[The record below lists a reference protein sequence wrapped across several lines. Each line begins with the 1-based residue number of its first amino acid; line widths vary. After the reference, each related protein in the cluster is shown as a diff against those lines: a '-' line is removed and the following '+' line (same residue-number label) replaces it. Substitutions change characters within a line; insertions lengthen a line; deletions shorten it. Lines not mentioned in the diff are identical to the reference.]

1 MTESRKCHRN
11 WEARKAWND
20 GIGKTDF
27 GRLITESDEDII
39 AGIEQWPV
47 NESPKTCKIFWAPSK
62 TASGQTQ
69 CPAWRLAS
77 ARSNHTSS
85 FLLVWLHSDG
95 TGSVVQTLV
104 LLNKKSAGT
113 QGGRASFGSV
123 ELPHQHPA
131 TAEGWIGTCLVG
143 LCRKNHPPKKRK
155 LSMQILESRFSNFYH
170 YYNYVPKGV
179 LTNSRPKQEFFRKNN
194 HMFGHQIR
202 FWEVG
207 WLGSFQRS
215 CPSSS
220 SKYLL
225 IYLGFFI
232 SLYESVDLST
242 FLAILIL
249 LLKWLTCM
257 I

>member
-1 MTESRKCHRN
+1 MLIKVSGVEIIESRKRHRN
-11 WEARKAWND
+11 WEARKAWNE

-77 ARSNHTSS
+77 ARSSHTSS
-85 FLLVWLHSDG
+85 FLLVWVHSDG

-113 QGGRASFGSV
+113 RGGCASFGSV
-123 ELPHQHPA
+123 ELPDQHPA

-143 LCRKNHPPKKRK
+143 LCRKNRPPLKK
-155 LSMQILESRFSNFYH
+155 ENC
-170 YYNYVPKGV
+170 
-179 LTNSRPKQEFFRKNN
+179 
-194 HMFGHQIR
+194 
-202 FWEVG
+202 
-207 WLGSFQRS
+207 QRRS
-215 CPSSS
+215 
-220 SKYLL
+220 
-225 IYLGFFI
+225 
-232 SLYESVDLST
+232 
-242 FLAILIL
+242 
-249 LLKWLTCM
+249 
-257 I
+257 